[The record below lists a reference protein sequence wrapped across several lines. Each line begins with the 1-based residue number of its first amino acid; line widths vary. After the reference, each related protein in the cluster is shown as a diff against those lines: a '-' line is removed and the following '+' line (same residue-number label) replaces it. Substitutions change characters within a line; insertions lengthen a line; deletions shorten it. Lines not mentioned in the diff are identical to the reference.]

1 MAKKR
6 TVSEVRFER
15 LKKAGLLRRS
25 DLKGSLNEKRNRD
38 KLYRLDELYRT
49 KLRKYIDSKQYQ
61 RIRTK
66 DPTLKLLEPPELRKL
81 DIPFVFIRTG
91 VRAEKNREV
100 PNKIKRISKRKD
112 AIIVQTDGPKITR
125 LKVSA
130 IDAALDPDKLRKAA
144 AKFPGLIR
152 TNVGFNI
159 VQRYYT
165 PGQISEL
172 IQILN
177 RYGKDPGD
185 LIEQDV
191 FAFDIVEFEDFEGVT
206 FEEDIDSEE

>member
-6 TVSEVRFER
+6 TTSEARFER

-25 DLKGSLNEKRNRD
+25 DIKGSLNQRRNAD
-38 KLYRLDELYRT
+38 KLRRLETLYT
-49 KLRKYIDSKQYQ
+49 SKLRKYLDSKQYQ
-61 RIRTK
+61 KIRTR
-66 DPTLKLLEPPELRKL
+66 DPVLKLLEPPELRKL
-81 DIPFVFIRTG
+81 DIPFVFVRTG

-100 PNKIKRISKRKD
+100 ENKIKKIRKRKD
-112 AIIVQTDGPKITR
+112 AIVVETDGPKITR

-191 FAFDIVEFEDFEGVT
+191 FAFDIIEFEDFEGVE
-206 FEEDIDSEE
+206 FELEE